1 MSTGTCVLMLIFAA
15 VPLAGRAEPVDAASK
30 WSEANAAFEAQ
41 KYDVAAVAYQAIVDA
56 GVASADVY
64 FNLGTA
70 EYMAGRRGFAVLAF
84 ERALRLDPG
93 DADAAFNLEEA
104 LKGNADKIVGVRDEE
119 PLLERIGSR
128 IPQASTAVLFIAT
141 WIFCWSALL
150 VRLLTPRM
158 RGLLTGLAVATGV
171 VAVLSGAALATSTW
185 VRTHVTYAV
194 IVSPVASIREGP
206 AKTFRSPFEVH
217 EGLKVR
223 VVQREQDFLRVRLP
237 NGIEGWVNQNDAPT
251 I

>member
-1 MSTGTCVLMLIFAA
+1 
-15 VPLAGRAEPVDAASK
+15 
-30 WSEANAAFEAQ
+30 
-41 KYDVAAVAYQAIVDA
+41 
-56 GVASADVY
+56 
-64 FNLGTA
+64 
-70 EYMAGRRGFAVLAF
+70 
-84 ERALRLDPG
+84 
-93 DADAAFNLEEA
+93 
-104 LKGNADKIVGVRDEE
+104 
-119 PLLERIGSR
+119 
-128 IPQASTAVLFIAT
+128 
-141 WIFCWSALL
+141 
-150 VRLLTPRM
+150 LLTPRM